1 LFLYRYSVIYITFQE
16 HIDFTIRKR
25 WTEMISAAKILKNIS
40 QNILVVDDEPSFRN
54 IMKRVLVNDGHNV
67 TLAEDGFEG
76 LRQLKNKSF
85 DIVLTDIN
93 MPNMDGW
100 EFLKNVDIL
109 YPELTT
115 AVITGLSSSERIPQ
129 DPSLSPKKIMQ
140 KPMSTKKIRK
150 LIRDLT

>member
-1 LFLYRYSVIYITFQE
+1 
-16 HIDFTIRKR
+16 
-25 WTEMISAAKILKNIS
+25 MIAAAKTEKNIR

-54 IMKRVLVNDGHNV
+54 VLKRVLAGDGHNV

-76 LRQLKNKSF
+76 LRQLKIKSF

-93 MPNMDGW
+93 MPKMDGW
-100 EFLKNVDIL
+100 EFLKNVDTL

-129 DPSLSPKKIMQ
+129 DPSLSPKRIMQ
-140 KPMSTKKIRK
+140 KPISIKNIRK
-150 LIRDLT
+150 LIIDLT

>member
-1 LFLYRYSVIYITFQE
+1 
-16 HIDFTIRKR
+16 
-25 WTEMISAAKILKNIS
+25 MILAAKILENIS

-76 LRQLKNKSF
+76 LRQLENKSF
-85 DIVLTDIN
+85 NIVLTDIN

-140 KPMSTKKIRK
+140 KPMSIKKIRK
-150 LIRDLT
+150 LIKDLT

>member
-1 LFLYRYSVIYITFQE
+1 
-16 HIDFTIRKR
+16 
-25 WTEMISAAKILKNIS
+25 MISAAKILKNIS

>member
-1 LFLYRYSVIYITFQE
+1 
-16 HIDFTIRKR
+16 
-25 WTEMISAAKILKNIS
+25 MISAAKILKNIS
-40 QNILVVDDEPSFRN
+40 QKILVVDDEPSFRN

-67 TLAEDGFEG
+67 TLAEDGCEG

-140 KPMSTKKIRK
+140 KPVSIKNIRK
-150 LIRDLT
+150 LIKDLT

>member
-1 LFLYRYSVIYITFQE
+1 
-16 HIDFTIRKR
+16 
-25 WTEMISAAKILKNIS
+25 MISAAKIQKNIS

-54 IMKRVLVNDGHNV
+54 IMKRVLAGDGHNV
-67 TLAEDGFEG
+67 TLAEDGFEA

-115 AVITGLSSSERIPQ
+115 AVITGLSSSERIPP
-129 DPSLSPKKIMQ
+129 DPSLSPKKIMR
-140 KPMSTKKIRK
+140 KPLSVKNIRT
-150 LIRDLT
+150 LIKDLT

>member
-1 LFLYRYSVIYITFQE
+1 
-16 HIDFTIRKR
+16 
-25 WTEMISAAKILKNIS
+25 MISAAKILENIS

-76 LRQLKNKSF
+76 LRQLENKSF

-140 KPMSTKKIRK
+140 KPMSIKNIRK
-150 LIRDLT
+150 LIKDLT

>member
-1 LFLYRYSVIYITFQE
+1 
-16 HIDFTIRKR
+16 
-25 WTEMISAAKILKNIS
+25 MISAAKILKNIS

-140 KPMSTKKIRK
+140 KPMSIKKIRK